1 MLLFIPCSY
10 VILYAII
17 YVRAYAEFEPVSVH
31 ASLIPGVGPS
41 PVLSPLPSYCD
52 NPSYNAFI
60 GAPVEA
66 FSGIYFGPNIS
77 CRAFDRAFHVAS
89 PISNNLLV
97 AFALVF
103 AVASP
108 RPGFYTRFTVGA
120 DSTPITLVHQYRTTS
135 GLFSGINPPSFLH
148 GADGS
153 IIAES
158 AAGCPLQN
166 LPLSSFIAAA
176 GANLDTRNPLPPNPP
191 EVWPM
196 YRDTGMVL
204 SVRIEYSNI
213 RTGEWPSARGNDV
226 RADIYVNLLPGLVG
240 KADQFATV
248 DPEFGAAALTRT
260 GVLLEVVGTGEL
272 GRTTLYALIFSLV
285 QGIVLV
291 SIGDVLTGR
300 FVDYLYRRQKEY
312 NGATKRVY
320 KPIAISP
327 DPSDTASVTPKL
339 ANAV

>member
-1 MLLFIPCSY
+1 
-10 VILYAII
+10 
-17 YVRAYAEFEPVSVH
+17 VRAYAEFEPVSVH
-31 ASLIPGVGPS
+31 ASLIPGVGPT

-89 PISNNLLV
+89 PISNYLLV
-97 AFALVF
+97 TSALVF

-120 DSTPITLVHQYRTTS
+120 ESTPITLVHQYRTTS
-135 GLFSGINPPSFLH
+135 GLFSGINPRSFLH

-158 AAGCPLQN
+158 VAGSPLQN
-166 LPLSSFIAAA
+166 LPLSTFIAAA
-176 GANLDTRNPLPPNPP
+176 GANLDTLNPLPPNPP
-191 EVWPM
+191 ESWPM

-213 RTGEWPSARGNDV
+213 RTGEWPSARGNDL
-226 RADIYVNLLPGLVG
+226 RADIFVDLLPGLVG
-240 KADQFATV
+240 KADQIATV
-248 DPEFGAAALTRT
+248 DPEFGAAALTRL

-272 GRTTLYALIFSLV
+272 GRTTLYALVFALV
-285 QGIVLV
+285 QGIVLI

-300 FVDYLYRRQKEY
+300 FVDFLYRRHKEY

-320 KPIAISP
+320 TPIASSP
-327 DPSDTASVTPKL
+327 ETASVAP
-339 ANAV
+339 NISIVV